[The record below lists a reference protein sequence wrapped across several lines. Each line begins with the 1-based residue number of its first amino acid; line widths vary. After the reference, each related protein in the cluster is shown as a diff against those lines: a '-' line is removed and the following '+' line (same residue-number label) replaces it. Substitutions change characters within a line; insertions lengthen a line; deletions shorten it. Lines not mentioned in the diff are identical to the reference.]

1 MPQSKRVESALSAE
15 LNEAAD
21 ANVRHRMLQIFDSLD
36 EQERVALWKVMA
48 KIAEKNADR
57 SLRTVSQYSYRWLA
71 ETLTKHGH
79 PINKN
84 QVRHFML
91 FVYPKMRGEQ

>member
-15 LNEAAD
+15 LNQSAD
-21 ANVRHRMLQIFDSLD
+21 ANVSHRMHQILNALD
-36 EQERVALWKVMA
+36 EQERAALNRVLEKMRD
-48 KIAEKNADR
+48 KNADK
-57 SLRTVSQYSYRWLA
+57 SLRSVPHYSYKWLA

-84 QVRHFML
+84 QVRHYML
-91 FVYPKMRGEQ
+91 FIYPKEKADQ